1 MLLFRLSGLLLSR
14 LATVA
19 LSALLF
25 QLPPRMR
32 RLEVPSSPWP
42 TPESEVEEP
51 FVGIAKC
58 TPFLYTLSL
67 NWHAGADSDNL
78 PRS

>member
-1 MLLFRLSGLLLSR
+1 MLLFRLSGLLLLSR

-58 TPFLYTLSL
+58 TPFL
-67 NWHAGADSDNL
+67 
-78 PRS
+78 